1 MKPRPTI
8 GILADEIRHKKD
20 LIGKLTTKVF
30 TAYLEA
36 CNEIGASVYTF
47 SLNNIDLINKRV
59 YGYIPTIDS
68 LGNMVWN
75 EQWLPIPDLIVN
87 RALVSAPSIK
97 NEQINKLIKSFPNVK
112 IINKIT
118 RISKWNL
125 HESLQNNNKINK
137 YLPKTV
143 LFDGIDSLNNM
154 LKEFSCVYLKPT
166 DSSLGFGIVR
176 ITKNKENEYQAKY
189 KIRKNNYSTSGSLS
203 NILLQLEPLMG
214 KRIYIVQ
221 EGIPLATYRGNIF
234 DIRVCI
240 QKDGT
245 GEWSIPL
252 WIIRAAKP
260 GNIVTNNAAGGSEL
274 EVEKVLNTIF
284 SNNANE
290 VLDKIKSASLLISEA
305 IEKKFPDIGDIGMD
319 LGITNTGK
327 IYFIEANLRHT
338 KFINGS
344 SKEYIKWKITYKVP
358 IYYLNYLYELEII
371 SPKS

>member
-20 LIGKLTTKVF
+20 LTSKLTTKVF

-47 SLNNIDLINKRV
+47 SLNNIDLTNKKV
-59 YGYIPTIDS
+59 YGYIPSIDI

-75 EQWLPIPDLIVN
+75 EQWLPMPDLIVN
-87 RALVSAPSIK
+87 RVLVSAPSIK
-97 NEQINKLIKSFPNVK
+97 NQKIHELINSFPNVK

-118 RISKWNL
+118 RISKWKMY
-125 HESLQNNNKINK
+125 ESLKNNNEINT

-143 LFDGIDSLNNM
+143 LLDGIDSLNNM
-154 LKEFSCVYLKPT
+154 LKEFSFIYLKPT
-166 DSSLGFGIVR
+166 NSSLGFGIVK
-176 ITKNKENEYQAKY
+176 ITKDKENEYQAKY
-189 KIRKNNYSTSGSLS
+189 KVRENNYTTSGSLS
-203 NILLQLEPLMG
+203 NILLQLEPLIG
-214 KRIYIVQ
+214 KRKYIVQ
-221 EGIPLATYRGNIF
+221 EGISLATYRGNIF
-234 DIRVCI
+234 DMRVCI
-240 QKDGT
+240 QKNGT

-274 EVEKVLNTIF
+274 EVERVISTIF
-284 SNNANE
+284 SNNADE
-290 VLDKIKSASLLISEA
+290 ILAKIKNASLLISQA
-305 IEKKFPDIGDIGMD
+305 IEKKFPGVGDIGMD

-338 KFINGS
+338 KFMNGS
-344 SKEYIKWKITYKVP
+344 FQEYIKWKITYKLP
-358 IYYLNYLYELEII
+358 IYYLNYLYELETN
-371 SPKS
+371 SPNS